1 MSQNSGIFKFG
12 YHFWRETTPDRGAPM
27 NATAHPLV
35 RFVLGFTYQYFLA
48 PWAYFKSVFGLFYGI
63 HITIF
68 EQSGKQRG
76 IRLYVYS
83 GKLIFAAMYLRRVR
97 VVSTPPMKH
106 VSTAPRLRQKTLRG
120 PSATLTGAGKCWYAR
135 GDGADRPTRLP
146 EADASQ
152 HSRGDGT
159 DYPCAPRLRSLFE
172 GCSAFRRLFKPPDH
186 GQRRLVVCLKA
197 RRHALR
203 MQAGRT

>member
-1 MSQNSGIFKFG
+1 MKITAHPLVRFDLGFTSHQFFASSEYIKGHQSALRGAPCVSQNSGIFKFG

-135 GDGADRPTRLP
+135 GDGADRP
-146 EADASQ
+146 
-152 HSRGDGT
+152 
-159 DYPCAPRLRSLFE
+159 AP
-172 GCSAFRRLFKPPDH
+172 A
-186 GQRRLVVCLKA
+186 A
-197 RRHALR
+197 
-203 MQAGRT
+203 